1 MEPNILSWFANVHLR
16 IRSIF
21 DEMDVTED
29 RVPQRRLAQHL
40 AEELHTHTE
49 VEEDLLYPFVQ
60 NGSSEAGQ
68 WVHQARLVHRSI
80 DSMLHE
86 LLATDFSAERLR
98 GFRGMVARCLE
109 DEETRIFPSL
119 ETLDDVSAGELGRRI
134 DAYERDDR
142 TAGTSD

>member
-1 MEPNILSWFANVHLR
+1 MEPYILSWFSQVHLR

-60 NGSSEAGQ
+60 NVSTEASK

-80 DSMLHE
+80 DGMLHE

-98 GFRGMVARCLE
+98 GFRDMVARCLE

-119 ETLDDVSAGELGRRI
+119 EALDDASAGELERRI
-134 DAYERDDR
+134 DAYKRDNGA
-142 TAGTSD
+142 AGASD